1 MIEIVSHLDLLFVS
15 FLDVSNWLDFIFSLF
30 TSIRITLSGKR
41 SFLRSFTGTGA
52 RGRLHVADDATTW
65 VEAGLVKEVFRLV
78 DLNIDLKIE
87 ILGVNIE

>member
-1 MIEIVSHLDLLFVS
+1 M
-15 FLDVSNWLDFIFSLF
+15 
-30 TSIRITLSGKR
+30 T
-41 SFLRSFTGTGA
+41 
-52 RGRLHVADDATTW
+52 DDATTW